1 MSKSRITEVFKR
13 DLLAKYE
20 QVRCGIKK
28 SIERIQEIIIILQS
42 IYSTPFKEL
51 LEILLLF
58 TLLL

>member
-1 MSKSRITEVFKR
+1 MSKSRITDKFKR

-42 IYSTPFKEL
+42 IYST
-51 LEILLLF
+51 LF
-58 TLLL
+58 II